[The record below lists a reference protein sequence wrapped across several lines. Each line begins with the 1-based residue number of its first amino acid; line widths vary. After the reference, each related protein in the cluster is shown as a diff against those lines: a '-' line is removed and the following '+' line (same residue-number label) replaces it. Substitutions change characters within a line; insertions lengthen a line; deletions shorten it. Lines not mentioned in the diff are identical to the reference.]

1 MDDKQIDKIIDSID
15 FNQDELREVLRDAV
29 TKYLVEKDIAILK
42 LKLIAWVLNDATEE
56 ELAELEKIY
65 FPEE

>member
-15 FNQDELREVLRDAV
+15 FNQDELRDVLRDAI
-29 TKYLVEKDIAILK
+29 TKYLVEKDFVLLK

-56 ELAELEKIY
+56 DLAELEKIY